1 MPKTCEPEPNTAMEP
16 IIRIRNLTRR
26 FRNTLAVD
34 HLNLEIAQGSVF
46 AFLGPN
52 GAGKTTTIQMLMGI
66 QHASSGDSTV
76 FGCPSHKLGRLEF
89 QRIGYVSENQRMPE
103 WMTVEGLMSY
113 CRPLYPSWDQ
123 AFCET
128 LLRNFHLPRDRK
140 LKHLSRGMKMKA
152 ALVSSLAYRPEL
164 LVLDE
169 PFSGLDPLVRA
180 EFIEGM
186 LELTEQEKWTI
197 FLSSHDIDEV
207 ERLADTVGIVNDGRL
222 VLAEGV
228 EELQARFRAVEVV
241 TDREVRV
248 PDAAPESWLRAKA
261 GLHSLRFVHSRYDGD
276 AIEKEI
282 RERVPGVTSFEATGM
297 SLKEIYLTLARGFA
311 NGPAQSAAVA

>member
-1 MPKTCEPEPNTAMEP
+1 MSSP
-16 IIRIRNLTRR
+16 IIQTSSLTRR
-26 FRNTLAVD
+26 FRHTLAVD
-34 HLNLEIAQGSVF
+34 RLNLEVAQGSVF

-66 QHASSGDSTV
+66 QHATAGESKV
-76 FGCPSHKLGRLEF
+76 FGCPSHRLGKSEF
-89 QRIGYVSENQRMPE
+89 QRIGYVSENQKLPE
-103 WMTVEGLMSY
+103 WMTVDGLMRY
-113 CRPLYPSWDQ
+113 CGPLYPSWDQ

-152 ALVSSLAYRPEL
+152 ALISSLAYRPEL

-222 VLAEGV
+222 VLAEGI
-228 EELQARFRAVEVV
+228 EALQARFRTVEVV
-241 TDREVRV
+241 TDREARV

-261 GLHSLRFVHSRYDGD
+261 GLHNVRFVHSHYDGE
-276 AIEKEI
+276 ASEKEI
-282 RERVPGVTSFEATGM
+282 RERIAGVTSIEATGM
-297 SLKEIYLTLARGFA
+297 SLKEIYLTLARGFVA
-311 NGPAQSAAVA
+311 ETATSSAVA

>member
-1 MPKTCEPEPNTAMEP
+1 MQP
-16 IIRIRNLTRR
+16 IIQTKNLTRR
-26 FRNTLAVD
+26 YRRTLAVD
-34 HLNLEIAQGSVF
+34 DLNLEVAQGSVF

-66 QHASSGDSTV
+66 QHASSGESRV
-76 FGCPSHKLGRLEF
+76 FGCPSHKLGQAEF
-89 QRIGYVSENQRMPE
+89 QRIGYVSENQKMPE
-103 WMTVEGLMSY
+103 WMTVDGLMNY

-186 LELTEQEKWTI
+186 LELTDQENWTI

-222 VLAEGV
+222 VLAEGI
-228 EELQARFRAVEVV
+228 ESLQARFRAIEVV
-241 TDREVRV
+241 TDREAKV
-248 PDAAPESWLRAKA
+248 PAPAPESWLRAKA
-261 GLHSLRFVHSRYDGD
+261 GLHRLRFVHSRYDGE
-276 AIEKEI
+276 ASEKEI
-282 RERVPGVTSFEATGM
+282 REHVAGVTSIEATGM

-311 NGPAQSAAVA
+311 NEPAQNAAVA